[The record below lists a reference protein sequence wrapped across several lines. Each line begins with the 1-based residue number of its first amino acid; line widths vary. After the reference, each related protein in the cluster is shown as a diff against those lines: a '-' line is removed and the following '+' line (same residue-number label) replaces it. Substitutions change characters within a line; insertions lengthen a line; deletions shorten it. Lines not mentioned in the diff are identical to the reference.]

1 MYHCTAIGCGDDD
14 TAVVV
19 ELRDGATE
27 LGVVTGNGDGSAD
40 DGHQLPPVRLVG
52 AGVVLEL
59 LVDVIKGIELGYED
73 VGAADGLGGPCVDG
87 ATRAGQIDGI
97 AVVLGVGI
105 DVDAPADAD
114 GIDVVRHDTCFAQH
128 AGQFAALGAIHD
140 DDVVRPF
147 DVHRSGGDVGNGLR
161 EHRHKGIDDAGGV
174 GGGDMSGAEQ
184 ERAE

>member
-1 MYHCTAIGCGDDD
+1 MHHVLTCACGNDNA
-14 TAVVV
+14 AVIV
-19 ELRDGATE
+19 ELRDSATE

-40 DGHQLPPVRLVG
+40 DGHQLTPVGLVCS
-52 AGVVLEL
+52 GVVLEL
-59 LVDVIKGIELGYED
+59 LVDVIKGIELGDED
-73 VGAADGLGGPCVDG
+73 IGAADGLGGPLVDG
-87 ATRAGQIDGI
+87 ATRAGQINGI

-161 EHRHKGIDDAGGV
+161 EHRHKGIDDAGGMR
-174 GGGDMSGAEQ
+174 GGDVWRAEQ